1 VSRPFLWAWAANT
14 VLVLIV
20 FPHHLL
26 MDFAM
31 PRWAMVI
38 GQVASHAEGLPVFA
52 VIAYGAL
59 TNIYRSGLRWRMP
72 SMLVVLA
79 MFGWAAGI
87 VPAIIDGTISVNRV
101 MHNTLWVPGHFHF
114 YLLLGVLPMLLAF
127 MYHLIGERA
136 DRPDRGGDRLGLAV
150 YLLGGLTFVGMF
162 LAGGHASEPRRYAV
176 HFVHWRPYDRVASI
190 GAVLV
195 ISAMLLFAAR
205 ICHGL
210 LKAPARSGAS
220 LKE

>member
-1 VSRPFLWAWAANT
+1 
-14 VLVLIV
+14 
-20 FPHHLL
+20 

-38 GQVASHAEGLPVFA
+38 GQIASHGEGLPVFV

-87 VPAIIDGTISVNRV
+87 VPAVIDGTISVNRV

-127 MYHLIGERA
+127 MYHLIGER
-136 DRPDRGGDRLGLAV
+136 PDRTRNQGDKLGFVA
-150 YLLGGLTFVGMF
+150 YLLGGLTFVFMF

-176 HFVHWRPYDRVASI
+176 HLAEWRPYDQVASI
-190 GAVLV
+190 GAGLV
-195 ISAMLLFAAR
+195 IAAMLLFAIR
-205 ICHGL
+205 ISRGL
-210 LKAPARSGAS
+210 LKTPVAS
-220 LKE
+220 HPVVSQ

>member
-1 VSRPFLWAWAANT
+1 
-14 VLVLIV
+14 VLIV

-38 GQVASHAEGLPVFA
+38 GQIASHAEGLPVFA
-52 VIAYGAL
+52 VVAYGAL

-72 SMLVVLA
+72 AMLMVLA

-136 DRPDRGGDRLGLAV
+136 DRPDRGRDRLGLGV
-150 YLLGGLTFVGMF
+150 YLLGGLTFVFMF
-162 LAGGHASEPRRYAV
+162 LAGGHASVPRRYAAHV
-176 HFVHWRPYDRVASI
+176 AEWMAYDRVAVI

-195 ISAMLLFAAR
+195 IAAMLLFATR
-205 ICHGL
+205 LSRGL
-210 LKAPARSGAS
+210 LRGPSGPI
-220 LKE
+220 LR